1 MPNLKDFFYSWIPT
15 KILQNSAN
23 IAGKIWMM
31 FTLSEGLDLTFAL
44 VLLGFSYNTIAN
56 KRLSIKV
63 CQKTPHLFKWWVSS
77 LEKEVIFILWS
88 PLSYM
93 GILGNYEVAF
103 ALSKEII
110 SWNYNIQHCC
120 SVLVQ
125 FSSETAR
132 CLI

>member
-1 MPNLKDFFYSWIPT
+1 M
-15 KILQNSAN
+15 
-23 IAGKIWMM
+23 WMK

-44 VLLGFSYNTIAN
+44 VLLGFPYKTIAN

-63 CQKTPHLFKWWVSS
+63 CQKHYLNGEFPVC
-77 LEKEVIFILWS
+77 EKQVIFIVIPTELPWES
-88 PLSYM
+88 P
-93 GILGNYEVAF
+93 GNYEVDF

-110 SWNYNIQHCC
+110 CVNYNIQHCC